1 MQFHS
6 KSIEEHEE
14 APLADDGRWEELL
27 AAWSDRREVRKGCGP
42 ASGTSNACYVVSVGA
57 RRSALE
63 AEAQLAEILGLVQG
77 QGDEVVGYGTC
88 ERKRPDPRTYLGRG
102 AAEAIAE
109 RARACGADLLV
120 VDAELSPS
128 QLRNLEDMTGFSVS
142 DREAVI
148 LNVFHRNAKT
158 QQARIQVEIAH
169 LEYLRPRIHGLGLD
183 MDQQAGGVMSARGPG
198 ETASELLARRLDG
211 RLAVLRKAFGRLRRA
226 GETQRKGRDGCP
238 RIVLVGYT
246 NAGKTSLMNALT
258 EAGLSA
264 RDAPFET
271 LDTTS
276 RALARH
282 GGDVLISDTVGFI
295 RRLPE
300 RLLASFQSTLAEI
313 AEASL
318 VVVVV
323 DASDPEL
330 EMHTATTE
338 AQLATLG
345 AEETPRLYVYNKT
358 DRLAAP
364 LSQGRM
370 KALSGG
376 RPFVA
381 LSARAPEAVAE
392 LRARLIAAA
401 RSRDRSA
408 RVFVPYGAA
417 IFGEIYAQCRVSAEE
432 AGEAGLSLTI
442 EGEPHVVARIEREC
456 GELRR

>member
-1 MQFHS
+1 MHFHS

-14 APLADDGRWEELL
+14 APLADDGRWEELV
-27 AAWSDRREVRKGCGP
+27 AEWSDRRGGKGAAAE
-42 ASGTSNACYVVSVGA
+42 ASNPCYVVSVGA

-63 AEAQLAEILGLVQG
+63 AEAQLAEIVGLVKA
-77 QGDEVVGYGTC
+77 QGDEVVGYETH

-102 AAEAIAE
+102 VSEAIAE
-109 RARACGADLLV
+109 RARACGAELVV

-128 QLRNLEDMTGFSVS
+128 QLRNLEDMSGFSVC

-211 RLAVLRKAFGRLRRA
+211 RLAELRKAFGRLRRA
-226 GETQRKGRDGCP
+226 GETQRKGREGCQ

-258 EAGLSA
+258 AAELSA

-313 AEASL
+313 SEASL

-330 EMHTATTE
+330 EMHVETTE
-338 AQLATLG
+338 AQLAMLG
-345 AEETPRLYVYNKT
+345 AGETPRLYVYNKT
-358 DRLAAP
+358 DRLASP
-364 LSQGRM
+364 LPQGRLL
-370 KALSGG
+370 ALSRG

-381 LSARAPEAVAE
+381 LSSRSSGAVAE
-392 LRARLIAAA
+392 LRCRLVAAA
-401 RSRDRSA
+401 RARDRSA
-408 RVFVPYGAA
+408 RIFVPYGAA
-417 IFGEIYAQCRVSAEE
+417 IFAELYAKCRVSAEE
-432 AGEAGLSLTI
+432 SAERGLYLTI

-456 GELRR
+456 EGLRR